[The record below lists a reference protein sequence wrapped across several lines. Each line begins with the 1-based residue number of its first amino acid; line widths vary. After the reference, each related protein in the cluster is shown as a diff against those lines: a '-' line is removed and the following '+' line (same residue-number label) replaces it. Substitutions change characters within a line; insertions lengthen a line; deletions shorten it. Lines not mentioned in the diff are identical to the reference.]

1 LTGEFLN
8 LPAKEPGIEFPGS
21 FVFFLVSKLGLGTVR
36 LEAGVIW
43 EVKVLLQEMPTPGS

>member
-1 LTGEFLN
+1 LV
-8 LPAKEPGIEFPGS
+8 AKLSFTLIITFPS
-21 FVFFLVSKLGLGTVR
+21 RSLGTVR

>member
-1 LTGEFLN
+1 MVASLR
-8 LPAKEPGIEFPGS
+8 ADSQGI
-21 FVFFLVSKLGLGTVR
+21 VR